1 MKPSSKREAEVAY
14 VIIIPTDLSVIDDDC
29 KVWARV
35 VRDHGPAYGENAIA
49 RAMRLYGEKEQ
60 YEAPPT
66 SQRPLTEEQKA
77 RAWEIDE
84 IVKKMPWR
92 QRGAIIAWYLVPLS
106 NPSWVA
112 RRMKITLRELGQR
125 LIEGLRLIEAHDF
138 RKKRLDEMNEVDH
151 NMITNDN

>member
-60 YEAPPT
+60 YEAPSA

-92 QRGAIIAWYLVPLS
+92 QRGALIAWYLVPLS

-125 LIEGLRLIEAHDF
+125 LIEGLRLIEACDF

-151 NMITNDN
+151 NVIVNDN